1 MGWCLS
7 VLVVLPHQKASP
19 PLSRHFRFSRDPS
32 AALQRHGAIFAR
44 DELWQSLHFDV
55 AAQSLKVDRGEIP
68 LIFMLYTSVY
78 MCILYIIY
86 VPTKKKT
93 WYLCPVSVMNIYGYS
108 HVKFQ
113 ISFLWC
119 STRSWWY
126 LLDPFRPWDDFFGG
140 RKPFGK
146 TSVTWDFGPFEMRRN
161 WE

>member
-86 VPTKKKT
+86 VPTKKKNMIFMPSICNE
-93 WYLCPVSVMNIYGYS
+93 YLRIFTC
-108 HVKFQ
+108 Q
-113 ISFLWC
+113 ISNQLFVVFNAELVI
-119 STRSWWY
+119 
-126 LLDPFRPWDDFFGG
+126 PFRSF
-140 RKPFGK
+140 
-146 TSVTWDFGPFEMRRN
+146 
-161 WE
+161 